1 MAKAKKKATARAV
14 KPKSS
19 GVRKPSIAKPVGPGK
34 GNAAG
39 KLPVASKKPTKKL
52 TRKSTNKPTSKKAPG
67 NLAAA
72 GKASN
77 QTEKVKKATSK
88 KPAGEIQVNKRTA
101 GRKVVSRKSASN
113 KQVNKQP
120 SGKKLASKMPASNKA
135 VEKKPVQKKSNEKT
149 LSAAA
154 GRKMM
159 TGKGI
164 AANVTDK
171 PAPVKEVGDKATV
184 DRTSLVAKA
193 AVPHKPLSRKADL
206 KSCES
211 NASNDSPES
220 GKAEPVEARVSLRV
234 SDKNAG
240 SGKQPESAMSANA
253 KTRKQALGPSHSSS
267 PVQGKPAQK
276 KRGWRDIEALTERA
290 RLKSLLSDIWHEDI
304 DLDSDIFGERD
315 SLFGYYTDKE
325 EVVEVDSEDDEEWEE
340 FEEEES

>member
-1 MAKAKKKATARAV
+1 LAKAKKKAIAKAV
-14 KPKSS
+14 QPKSS
-19 GVRKPSIAKPVGPGK
+19 GARNPSKAKPAGPGK

-39 KLPVASKKPTKKL
+39 KLPVASKKPTKK
-52 TRKSTNKPTSKKAPG
+52 STNKPTNKKAPG
-67 NLAAA
+67 NLVAA
-72 GKASN
+72 GKTSN

-88 KPAGEIQVNKRTA
+88 KPAGKNQVNKRPA
-101 GRKVVSRKSASN
+101 GKKVVSKKSASN

-120 SGKKLASKMPASNKA
+120 LGKKPASKMPASNKA
-135 VEKKPVQKKSNEKT
+135 AEKKPVRKKINEKT
-149 LSAAA
+149 ISAAA
-154 GRKMM
+154 SRKMM
-159 TGKGI
+159 TDREI
-164 AANVTDK
+164 AANATAK
-171 PAPVKEVGDKATV
+171 TAPIKEVGDKATV
-184 DRTSLVAKA
+184 DRTSLVARA
-193 AVPHKPLSRKADL
+193 AVQHKPLSRKADL
-206 KSCES
+206 KACES

-220 GKAEPVEARVSLRV
+220 DKAEPVEAKVSLRV

-240 SGKQPESAMSANA
+240 SSKQPESAMSANA
-253 KTRKQALGPSHSSS
+253 KTRKQASGPSNSSS